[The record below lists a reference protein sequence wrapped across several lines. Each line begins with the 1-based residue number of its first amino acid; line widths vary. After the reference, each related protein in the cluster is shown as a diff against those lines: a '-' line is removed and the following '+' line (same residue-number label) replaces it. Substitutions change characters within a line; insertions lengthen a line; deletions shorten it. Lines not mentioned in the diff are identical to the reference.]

1 MEIKRVL
8 ISQPEPSG
16 ASPYTE
22 LISKWGLTIDF
33 RPFFRVEGV
42 SVRDFVAQRVTI
54 LDYTAIVF
62 TSRLAIDSFFHIC
75 EQTRVSVPETMKY
88 FCQSETIA
96 VYLQKYIVYRKR
108 KIFFGTGTVASM
120 VQAIGTKHKGE
131 HFLIACTDNLKPEV
145 HKLFTKEKLK
155 HGSAVFVR
163 TVSNDLS
170 GLNPHDYQVVAFYS
184 PSDVK
189 SLQEAYPD
197 FEQKDLVFA
206 TFGPSTAKA
215 MEEAGLKVDIKAP
228 TPNAPS
234 IAEALSNYLESG
246 REQD

>member
-88 FCQSETIA
+88 FCQSEAIA

-189 SLQEAYPD
+189 SLQEAYPN

-246 REQD
+246 REHE